1 MGAGSPSYCLI
12 LQSLIMLH
20 HNSVFFYESKRDE
33 IVLLLFVTYSLRIL
47 SDFEQRKDQVC

>member
-1 MGAGSPSYCLI
+1 MQVALLIAFI

-20 HNSVFFYESKRDE
+20 HNSVFFYESKRDK

-47 SDFEQRKDQVC
+47 SDFEQRRDQVC